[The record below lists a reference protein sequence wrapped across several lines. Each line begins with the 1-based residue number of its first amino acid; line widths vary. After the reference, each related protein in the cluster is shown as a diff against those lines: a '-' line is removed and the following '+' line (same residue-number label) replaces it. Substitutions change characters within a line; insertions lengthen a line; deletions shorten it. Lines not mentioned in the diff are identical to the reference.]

1 MASQKQN
8 LWQNQDFL
16 KLWSAQTTSV
26 FGTQI
31 ASLAYP
37 LTAILVLQASAF
49 EMGILRAVGSAS
61 AVLVGFFVGVVV
73 DRMRRKPL
81 LIFTDLGRALLAA
94 LIPTAAFLG
103 VLRIEYLYIIA
114 FFTGALNITS
124 LVAGMAFLPSVVEKE
139 NLVEGNSK
147 FATTESAA
155 TIAGPSVSGVLVQV
169 LSAPAAIIVDAVS
182 FVFSAVFVWQ
192 IKTPEPEI
200 LAKEEKQGVWAE
212 IVEGLSFVYKN
223 PILRPLAEG
232 IALHFLFMVMIS
244 TIFTIYAIRQLNLAP
259 LLLGVIFSALGFGLL
274 FGALSVKY
282 LTGRFGQ
289 GKTMV
294 FAALLNAFACLLIP
308 LASSSPTIFILM
320 AAHFLLA
327 FGIQLNSINLMS
339 LRQAIT
345 PNNLQG
351 RMNGSFRFVNVL
363 MMMFGALIAGFL
375 GELIGFRATLFIGAI
390 GMFLPF
396 LRLLFSPVRNLT
408 EQPSMQ
414 FENS

>member
-1 MASQKQN
+1 MASQQKN
-8 LWQNQDFL
+8 LWQNQDFF
-16 KLWSAQTTSV
+16 KLWSAQTASV

-49 EMGILRAVGSAS
+49 EMGILRAISSAS

-73 DRMRRKPL
+73 DRVRRKPL
-81 LIFTDLGRALLAA
+81 LIFTDLGRAILAA
-94 LIPTAAFLG
+94 LIPTAAFFG
-103 VLRIEYLYIIA
+103 VLQIEYLYIIA

-147 FATTESAA
+147 FATTESLA

-192 IKTPEPEI
+192 IKTPESEI
-200 LAKEEKQGVWAE
+200 LAKEEKRSVWSE

-244 TIFTIYAIRQLNLAP
+244 TIFTLYAIRELNLSP
-259 LLLGVIFSALGFGLL
+259 LLLGVIFSALGGGLL
-274 FGALSVKY
+274 LGALSVKY
-282 LTGRFGQ
+282 LTARFGQ

-308 LASSSPTIFILM
+308 LANGSLTIFILI
-320 AAHFLLA
+320 ASHFLLA
-327 FGIQLNSINLMS
+327 FGIQLGSINLMS

-351 RMNGSFRFVNVL
+351 RMNGSFRFVNVC
-363 MMMFGALIAGFL
+363 MMMFGALAAGFL
-375 GELIGFRATLFIGAI
+375 GELIGFRATLFIGAV

-396 LRLLFSPVRNLT
+396 LRLFFSPIRNLAQ
-408 EQPSMQ
+408 QPGVR
-414 FENS
+414 FESS